1 MDGKEPMR
9 RITILNPKGGSGK
22 TTLATNLAAYYASR
36 GLSTVLMDFDPQGSS
51 SRWLKGRPPT
61 LAPIHGISAHRNLP
75 GMTRSFQLRLPPGT
89 ARVVVDTPAA
99 IEPQRFDEF
108 TRDADAIV
116 VPVLPSQID
125 IHACAKCIEH
135 LLTTAKIKRREGRI
149 AVVANRIRPNTLVF
163 RSLMRFLETLDIPI
177 MATFRE
183 SQNYIRSF
191 ELGIGVHEM
200 QAERSLPD
208 VEQWAPLVAWLE
220 SRGRTGTAGVE
231 AAL

>member
-1 MDGKEPMR
+1 M
-9 RITILNPKGGSGK
+9 IGG
-22 TTLATNLAAYYASR
+22 
-36 GLSTVLMDFDPQGSS
+36 
-51 SRWLKGRPPT
+51 
-61 LAPIHGISAHRNLP
+61 IH
-75 GMTRSFQLRLPPGT
+75 
-89 ARVVVDTPAA
+89 V
-99 IEPQRFDEF
+99 
-108 TRDADAIV
+108 
-116 VPVLPSQID
+116 
-125 IHACAKCIEH
+125 
-135 LLTTAKIKRREGRI
+135 
-149 AVVANRIRPNTLVF
+149 
-163 RSLMRFLETLDIPI
+163 RSLINTPI

>member
-1 MDGKEPMR
+1 MR

-36 GLSTVLMDFDPQGSS
+36 GFPTALMDFDPQGSS
-51 SRWLKGRPPT
+51 SRWLRLRPGT
-61 LAPIHGISAHRNLP
+61 LAPIHGVAAYHNVP

-89 ARVVVDTPAA
+89 ARVVIDTPAA
-99 IEPQRFDEF
+99 IEPGRFGEF
-108 TRDADAIV
+108 TREADAIV

-135 LLTTAKIKRREGRI
+135 LLTTAGIKRREGRI
-149 AVVANRIRPNTLVF
+149 AVVANRVRPNTLVF

-191 ELGIGVHEM
+191 ELGVGLHEM
-200 QAERSLPD
+200 RAERSMPD
-208 VEQWAPLVAWLE
+208 VEQWAPLVTWLE
-220 SRGRTGTAGVE
+220 SRGRPGVAETE
-231 AAL
+231 AAR